1 MDRKS
6 VLASAMLCVT
16 GKREVDH
23 GKPEDS
29 FGAIAD
35 LWNAYLGRRFP
46 EAERHINSIDV
57 SVMLMLLKVG
67 RIASG
72 QGCADNFIDIAGYAA
87 CAGEIYDKASRLSGE
102 DENDYD
108 VE

>member
-1 MDRKS
+1 MMDRRE
-6 VLASAMLCVT
+6 VLARALACVS
-16 GKREVDH
+16 GRRETDH

-46 EAERHINSIDV
+46 EAELHLNSIDV

-67 RIASG
+67 RIAAG
-72 QGCADNFIDIAGYAA
+72 QGCDDNFVDIAGYAA
-87 CAGEIYDKASRLSGE
+87 CAGEIYDKATKLMQEEETS
-102 DENDYD
+102 
-108 VE
+108 V